1 MIGLWDYV
9 CVYSDAGRR
18 DVEQSNTIQQNRQ
31 LQTPVVPTK
40 PQIYVYLYI

>member
-9 CVYSDAGRR
+9 CVYPDAGRR
-18 DVEQSNTIQQNRQ
+18 DVEHHSTEP
-31 LQTPVVPTK
+31 LASDTGSFYK